1 MLLDNEQSKPL
12 KQQQPDSGVEYHTSK
27 PLPPTEATKATETTT
42 AKASKAQQPQNRQ
55 GENNPFYGRQHSD
68 ETKKKMSDTQR
79 LRYQQ
84 LVKNALTEEKI
95 ESVIE
100 SVLKKYFP

>member
-1 MLLDNEQSKPL
+1 MLLDDEQSKPL
-12 KQQQPDSGVEYHTSK
+12 KQQQPDSGMPYQTVK
-27 PLPPTEATKATETTT
+27 PLPPTQPTKATETTT
-42 AKASKAQQPQNRQ
+42 AKASKAQEPKNRQ
-55 GENNPFYGRQHSD
+55 GQNNPFYGKQHSD

-100 SVLKKYFP
+100 SVMKKYFP